1 MWILIALGMA
11 VSEATKD
18 IYHSQER
25 VKSYSPILKAW
36 VLVTCSLP
44 VVIAYAAWN
53 GMPVVETSFWPLVAV
68 HVSLMCVANVLY
80 MRALALGPLSQTQ
93 PILALTTVF
102 LVFTNPL
109 MTNEHVPVAGWIGV
123 MIVGVGIYATQHP
136 GPKEGASVLTNF
148 LSPFVE
154 MMKQPGVV
162 SKLGVAL
169 IFSMTANLDRL
180 CIDRASGPF
189 YLAVDLSLV
198 SITLGAVLLALRHR
212 GKKLID
218 ETQAA
223 KTGLPPAGYLLG
235 GGSIHAITI
244 LLHVWALSF
253 APVPYVIAI
262 KRLSILLASGW
273 GAFVRKDR
281 KLHWFQLVG
290 TVLVVAGIGV
300 ITFFGRTD

>member
-36 VLVTCSLP
+36 VLTTCSLP

-53 GMPVVETSFWPLVAV
+53 GMPVVETSFWPLVAA
-68 HVSLMCVANVLY
+68 HVALMCVANVLY

-102 LVFTNPL
+102 LVLTNPL
-109 MTNEHVPVAGWIGV
+109 MTDEQVPIAGWIGV

-136 GPKEGASVLTNF
+136 GPKEGASAFTNF
-148 LSPFVE
+148 TAPFVE

-162 SKLGVAL
+162 SKLGVAI

-189 YLAVDLSLV
+189 YLAIDLSLV
-198 SITLGAVLLALRHR
+198 SITLGAALLVLRYR
-212 GKKLID
+212 GNKLID
-218 ETQAA
+218 AAQAE

-235 GGSIHAITI
+235 GGSIHALTI
-244 LLHVWALSF
+244 VLHMWALTF

-290 TVLVVAGIGV
+290 TVLVVTGIGV
-300 ITFFGRTD
+300 ITLLGRGD

>member
-11 VSEATKD
+11 LSEATKD

-36 VLVTCSLP
+36 VLTTCSLP
-44 VVIAYAAWN
+44 VVVAYAVWS
-53 GMPVVETSFWPLVAV
+53 GMPVIDPNFWPFVAV
-68 HVSLMCVANVLY
+68 HVALMCIANVLY

-102 LVFTNPL
+102 LVLTNPL
-109 MTNEHVPVAGWIGV
+109 MTNERVPIAGWIGV

-136 GPKEGASVLTNF
+136 GPKEGASALTNF

-189 YLAVDLSLV
+189 YLAVDLSLI
-198 SITLGAVLLALRHR
+198 SITLGLALLALRHR

-218 ETQAA
+218 EAQAE

-235 GGSIHAITI
+235 GGTINAITI
-244 LLHVWALSF
+244 LLHVWALTF

-262 KRLSILLASGW
+262 KRLSILIASGW